1 MYCVALHTFPLHTS
15 ATHVCLPPS
24 MTINTTVILY
34 YWTGST
40 RPRLSK
46 RQKQNHTAGK
56 MGGKNMNHSQLILVL
71 FRKMLSLAEETCL
84 NIGDRFRVVTA
95 CNAAATVTGIVQPQ
109 L

>member
-15 ATHVCLPPS
+15 ATHVCTCDSHVCLPPS

-71 FRKMLSLAEETCL
+71 FRFYMAPELLFGCAPSNKTVMGCGLESEEEMK
-84 NIGDRFRVVTA
+84 
-95 CNAAATVTGIVQPQ
+95 
-109 L
+109 